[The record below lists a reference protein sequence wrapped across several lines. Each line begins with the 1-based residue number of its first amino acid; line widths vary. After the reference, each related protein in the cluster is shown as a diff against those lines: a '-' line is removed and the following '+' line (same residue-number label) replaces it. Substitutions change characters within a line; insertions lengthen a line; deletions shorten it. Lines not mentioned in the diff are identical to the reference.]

1 MEKLSKEMNQL
12 IVDNYNDLSYRL
24 KKNFIQNRSKYEAYT
39 PQESA
44 DIAISYI
51 PSVTLEWNPSKSG
64 QSYVD
69 FVYHRCILRFIDE
82 YRKHHKFLYSR
93 ERKYKAIKKIKH
105 DIFNEF
111 GLLSDEEFSKK
122 VKERLNVKNKI
133 QKRKNVKTFNFTNS
147 EFGPMTAK
155 QDLDLQA
162 KELIEHIKIKTG
174 KKFSDDSRN
183 SYEYKTLINEYIIPK
198 FITGCDIS
206 INSIADKSGIPVS
219 TLSSMMK
226 SSSVKELFMF
236 LKE

>member
-12 IVDNYNDLSYRL
+12 IIDNYNDLSYRL
-24 KKNFIQNRSKYEAYT
+24 KKNFIQNRSKYKAYT
-39 PQESA
+39 PQEAA

-51 PSVTLEWNPSKSG
+51 PSVTLEWNPNKSG
-64 QSYVD
+64 QSYTD

-133 QKRKNVKTFNFTNS
+133 QKRKNVKTFNFINS
-147 EFGPMTAK
+147 EFGPITAK
-155 QDLDLQA
+155 PNNDLQL
-162 KELIEHIKIKTG
+162 KELIEHIQVKTN
-174 KKFSDDSRN
+174 KKFFNDNRN
-183 SYEYKTLINEYIIPK
+183 SYEYKTLINEYIIPR
-198 FITGCDIS
+198 FINGHEIS
-206 INSIADKSGIPVS
+206 IQNIAEKSGIPSS
-219 TLSSMMK
+219 TLASMMK
-226 SSSVKELFMF
+226 SDNIKELFMF